1 LKVIS
6 ESKVTKVEEYLQ
18 ELKQK
23 GYASGTAE
31 YRKIYLQQ
39 FFSFLND
46 KQLNKENILAF
57 QTHLAKSNLKPLTV
71 HGKLSVLYCFLKWLC
86 KNNYTLADFSASVTF
101 PKKQY
106 SISKRILGELEVK
119 YFLSLPDTKIRRKGG
134 SSTRKGIRDKAILE
148 LLYSTGM
155 RRSELT
161 GLNLYDL
168 DIDVQ
173 TIRVLGKGRKERTLP
188 VGSVALYWLMKYIR
202 EVRSQ
207 ITKART
213 ESRTRERESALFL
226 DLLYNNRLSPVS
238 VTNMVYEYARQSN
251 LNKQITPHT
260 FRHSCAVHLLRNGA
274 DIRYIQ
280 ELLGH
285 ASPET
290 TQIYTKVVIKDLKS
304 VYKNTHP
311 RAKRK
316 QL

>member
-1 LKVIS
+1 MTEQVNQ
-6 ESKVTKVEEYLQ
+6 YLR
-18 ELKQK
+18 ELQQK
-23 GYASGTAE
+23 GYASGTVI

-57 QTHLAKSNLKPLTV
+57 QTYLVKSNLKPLTV
-71 HGKLSVLYCFLKWLC
+71 HGKLSVLHCFLKWLC
-86 KNNYTLADFSASVTF
+86 KNNYMLADLSASVTF

-106 SISKRILGELEVK
+106 SISKRILSELEVK
-119 YFLSLPDTKIRRKGG
+119 YFLSLPDTK
-134 SSTRKGIRDKAILE
+134 TRKGIRDKAILE

-161 GLNLYDL
+161 GINLYDL

-188 VGSVALYWLMKYIR
+188 VGSVALFWLMKYIR
-202 EVRSQ
+202 EVRPQ

-226 DLLYNNRLSPVS
+226 DLLYNNRLRPVS
-238 VTNMVYEYARQSN
+238 VTNLVYEYARQSN

-280 ELLGH
+280 DLLGH
-285 ASPET
+285 ASIAT
-290 TQIYTKVVIKDLKS
+290 TQIYTKVVIKDLKQ
-304 VYKNTHP
+304 VFQNTHP
-311 RAKRK
+311 RAKQK
-316 QL
+316 PL